1 MLLCK
6 NNINELLGCI
16 IILTI
21 NIIVSI
27 NYYTCIFNYDVMKI
41 LFINIERDWAELK
54 CINDIN
60 ILKKYSRNSYLYEK
74 YLIWTTWI
82 VYSSIIIINTTI
94 DYSVYFINVV
104 NVLNEIDYYIFMIF
118 IDIVIIFSLIILIST
133 DSIYITITYH
143 VCAIFDITSYRFKH
157 LFDDIRKMNVAY
169 RKYLLQNRIVNIVRY
184 HWKCIEYV
192 LYICFFQFKLLFFF
206 FLHYILYYNIS
217 IRYANLLDSY
227 YSISIILQYL
237 IVTIIFTL
245 KFYKVYE
252 YIKTNHIRKLI
263 IILIDIIQNYVF
275 VFLCFYPATKL
286 TKHSEFLLN
295 SAYNT
300 CWYETPVYIQKMFK
314 FVLQN
319 TLKPCHLGIS
329 EIFFITFESMSKV
342 YTHHD
347 LM

>member
-184 HWKCIEYV
+184 HWKCIEY
-192 LYICFFQFKLLFFF
+192 
-206 FLHYILYYNIS
+206 
-217 IRYANLLDSY
+217 ANLLDSY